1 MVSGNVATTIKTP
14 LGNGHNRNVRVHIDF
29 EGSDK
34 EDRRNYKLTFLGAG
48 ATPEGDLVCLGPK
61 GTSIIGNRYAFV
73 FQAEQ
78 GNHLSKASFVNP
90 SSPPNFDFVVGVIN
104 EDAKE
109 CVITPDDDEF
119 SVPVLGPRETILFTD
134 LKNNSKQLLGYR
146 FTVWVTHDDGF
157 VVPVPC
163 DPRIIN
169 K

>member
-1 MVSGNVATTIKTP
+1 MGSRSGSP
-14 LGNGHNRNVRVHIDF
+14 GNGHNRNVRVHIDF
-29 EGSDK
+29 EGKDK
-34 EDRRNYKLTFLGAG
+34 EDRRNYKLSFLGAG

-104 EDAKE
+104 EHAE
-109 CVITPDDDEF
+109 EACVITPDVTEF
-119 SVPVLGPRETILFTD
+119 SAPKVTPRDMIVFTD
-134 LKNNSKQLLGYR
+134 LKKNSDQLLGYR